1 MKALDLFNTLRAS
14 ASSSAPD
21 STIYNLITYVFDI
34 SKTDVVLN
42 KDISIDQDE
51 LSRVV
56 YLLQEN
62 VPFAYITGFEAFY
75 GRDFYVLPGVFIPRN
90 ETELLVEIALKEP
103 FSSFLDFGSGSGAIS
118 VTLLLEQKGSQGT
131 AVEISH
137 VGQLCTRYNAEKFGV
152 ESRLSIV
159 DGLPEKGAFDL
170 IVSNPPYVAYESFED
185 VDYGVKAFEPLQ
197 AIFHEDPIMV
207 FQDILEYASSH
218 LLSKGRVVLEIDSY
232 LEKDLRIL
240 ASSMGF
246 SCDISRDL
254 SKFDRIAVLKRN
266 LE

>member
-14 ASSSAPD
+14 ASLSTPD
-21 STIYNLITYVFDI
+21 STIYNLITYVFNI

-42 KDISIDQDE
+42 KDISVDKAE
-51 LSRVV
+51 LRRVV

-62 VPFAYITGFEAFY
+62 VPFAYITGFEAFF

-90 ETELLVEIALKEP
+90 ETELLVELALKEP
-103 FSSFLDFGSGSGAIS
+103 FSSFLDFGSGSGAICVS
-118 VTLLLEQKGSQGT
+118 LLLEQTKSQGI

-152 ESRLSIV
+152 ECRLSLEE
-159 DGLPEKGAFDL
+159 DLPENGLFDL
-170 IVSNPPYVAYESFED
+170 IVSNPPYVDYESFND
-185 VDYGVKAFEPLQ
+185 VDQSVKLFEPLH
-197 AIFHEDPIMV
+197 AVFLENPIGFFED
-207 FQDILEYASSH
+207 LLKYASSH
-218 LLSKGRVVLEIDSY
+218 LRSQGRVILEIDSY
-232 LEKDLRIL
+232 LEKDLSNL

-246 SCDISRDL
+246 SCNISRDL
-254 SKFDRIAVLKRN
+254 SKVERIAVLKRK